1 MKHFNFAKTI
11 FFSLSFTLTACGGG
25 GKGSND
31 CNPQPPKEYSIT
43 QYQGKTLEYTSDL
56 MQGMLDPN
64 NKPAVAG
71 TAIAWRRFA
80 VSLKADVQT
89 YYVQVPHFSLFA
101 SAYACSPSLGQ
112 ARQTLSKMSIT
123 SAQDFNAQHPAG
135 SELSSLFGVL
145 DLPFNSVADLPASF
159 PAPQLLTIFPQEQP
173 MEGVHNFLVTITLDD
188 GRKFEFTSGDIYL
201 K

>member
-1 MKHFNFAKTI
+1 MKHFNFTKTI
-11 FFSLSFTLTACGGG
+11 LLSLSLTLVACGGD

-56 MQGMLDPN
+56 MRGMLDPS

-71 TAIAWRRFA
+71 TAIAWRHFA
-80 VSLKADVQT
+80 LSFTAEVQT
-89 YYVQVPHFSLFA
+89 YYVQVPRFSLFA

-112 ARQTLSKMSIT
+112 ARQTLSKISIT
-123 SAQDFNAQHPAG
+123 SAQDFNAQYPVG
-135 SELSSLFGVL
+135 SELANLFGVL

-173 MEGVHNFLVTITLDD
+173 IEGIHNFLVTITLDD

-201 K
+201 N